1 MTVKYVQFT
10 VCIHSLDADPAAL
23 GQLTELLRD
32 ATLSALLGQ
41 QSDKF
46 KFRNEFDSDIEVE
59 LVEQAG
65 S

>member
-10 VCIHSLDADPAAL
+10 VCIHGLDADPAAL